1 MDYLQP
7 ATSEANQVV
16 RTGAH
21 TLVLKQLPDAP
32 LSLDGG
38 PHELNTNPTP
48 STPEQRLGRCPHPA
62 ACNLRYRIHP
72 PCTSNH
78 LGTGVRS
85 GGGLAGGKL
94 TLQPA
99 GLAFGR

>member
-16 RTGAH
+16 RTGAY

-48 STPEQRLGRCPHPA
+48 SPSEQRPRPRRRTSASNRRPGS
-62 ACNLRYRIHP
+62 LRRWRATP
-72 PCTSNH
+72 F
-78 LGTGVRS
+78 GTGRRS
-85 GGGLAGGKL
+85 VAGFAAGAV
-94 TLQPA
+94 TLQPM
-99 GLAFGR
+99 GSRFR